1 MTLKATARTDVGLRR
16 RENEDR
22 YALAPHLGLY
32 LVADGMGG
40 HSAGQVASQLA
51 AEASLQAIETLE
63 GSGAS
68 LVEKLREA
76 VASANQA
83 IFASATDHPEYAGM
97 GTTLVALLVDGERGA
112 LAHVGD
118 SRAYRMRGGRLRLLT
133 DDHSVVGELLRRR
146 EISEDDARAH
156 PQRHVLTRA
165 LGVRSQVEPDL
176 AELTPEPG
184 DVFVLCSDGLTA
196 HVEDGEIGEI
206 VAEGADL
213 QEACEHLV
221 DLANDRG
228 GEDNITVVL
237 ARCE

>member
-1 MTLKATARTDVGLRR
+1 MTLKAAARTDVGLRR

-133 DDHSVVGELLRRR
+133 DDHSVVGELLRHR

-213 QEACEHLV
+213 QKACEHLV